1 MKKKKDYNV
10 PALEKGLLILEGLSR
25 SEEPLRI
32 TDIHEQMGIPKTSVF
47 MMMSTLETMGYVEKV
62 DDSRYRVT
70 MKLYNIGIET
80 LSKYDIRLVARPFME
95 KLAEQLRFT
104 VHLAILSNGKA
115 VYIEKVNGP
124 TFVQFD
130 TKIGQSMYIHS
141 SAVGKAL
148 AAYLDEDAVDE
159 ILGNYP
165 MVRAT
170 ENTITTPELFK
181 EFLASVR
188 ETGYAIEDEEGE
200 VGVRCLGAPIFNDK
214 GKVIAALSV
223 TGVRND
229 LQSIHF
235 QEFGN
240 VLKEQCRLIS
250 EQIGYSKGDYIK

>member
-10 PALEKGLLILEGLSR
+10 PALEKGLLILEKLSK

-80 LSKYDIRLVARPFME
+80 KSKYDIRRVARPFME
-95 KLAEQLRFT
+95 KIAQQLRFT
-104 VHLAILSNGKA
+104 VHLATLSNGRA

-130 TKIGQSMYIHS
+130 TKIGQSMFIHS
-141 SAVGKAL
+141 SAVGKVL
-148 AAYLDEDAVDE
+148 AAYIDEKELDE
-159 ILGNYP
+159 ILVNNP

-170 ENTITTPELFK
+170 ENTITSPELFK
-181 EFLASVR
+181 KFLGNVR

-200 VGVRCLGAPIFNDK
+200 IGVRCLGAPIFNDK
-214 GKVIAALSV
+214 GNVIAALSI

-229 LQSIHF
+229 LHSIHF
-235 QEFGN
+235 QEIGEF
-240 VLKEQCRLIS
+240 LKEQCRLIS
-250 EQIGYSKGDYIK
+250 EQMGFSEITV